1 MNPSLGELLRHA
13 FAWLAAGRSV
23 RADRTPARRA
33 RDPRIRPQSPP
44 APPKCTP
51 TRGDGSGDRSS
62 GERACSYVQV
72 ERSHFV

>member
-44 APPKCTP
+44 PPQMHTDP
-51 TRGDGSGDRSS
+51 GGDGSGDR
-62 GERACSYVQV
+62 E
-72 ERSHFV
+72 